1 MKIALLGYGTVGSGV
16 YELLKEHRD
25 RIANSYGTD
34 IEVVSVLVRSLSKYA
49 SHEDYERFTDSFD
62 VVVERGCDIAIE
74 TMGGIE
80 PAYTYAKYF
89 LSHGIPVITANKDL
103 LAEKGDVLFPLSEQ
117 NKTPLSFE
125 ASVGGGIPIL
135 KPLRECLA
143 GDRIIRIA
151 GIVNGTTNY
160 ILTKM
165 HREKLSYAQALEQ
178 AQKSGF
184 AEANPHSDVEG
195 LDAIRKIAILTRI
208 AYGKSVRWDALPA
221 EGITEIDAADI
232 AYAEQKDYRIK
243 LVGFSTEYPQ
253 GVFAAVMPV
262 MVPRSSVFATVDN
275 EYNLIEVEGSAVGT
289 LRFSGKGA
297 GKFPTA
303 TSIMG
308 DLVDYIQNAKIE
320 PIIAIED
327 ATTLATIPE
336 PSDWVIRLKGSFDKK
351 AILEAFSDYSPEL
364 DDLGNSYLK
373 IANIAEA
380 PMIKILNR
388 FDALDWKRYLIY
400 EDLS

>member
-1 MKIALLGYGTVGSGV
+1 
-16 YELLKEHRD
+16 
-25 RIANSYGTD
+25 
-34 IEVVSVLVRSLSKYA
+34 
-49 SHEDYERFTDSFD
+49 
-62 VVVERGCDIAIE
+62 
-74 TMGGIE
+74 
-80 PAYTYAKYF
+80 
-89 LSHGIPVITANKDL
+89 
-103 LAEKGDVLFPLSEQ
+103 
-117 NKTPLSFE
+117 
-125 ASVGGGIPIL
+125 
-135 KPLRECLA
+135 
-143 GDRIIRIA
+143 
-151 GIVNGTTNY
+151 
-160 ILTKM
+160 
-165 HREKLSYAQALEQ
+165 
-178 AQKSGF
+178 
-184 AEANPHSDVEG
+184 
-195 LDAIRKIAILTRI
+195 
-208 AYGKSVRWDALPA
+208 
-221 EGITEIDAADI
+221 
-232 AYAEQKDYRIK
+232 
-243 LVGFSTEYPQ
+243 
-253 GVFAAVMPV
+253 MPV

-388 FDALDWKRYLIY
+388 FDDLDWKRYLIY

>member
-62 VVVERGCDIAIE
+62 VVVERGFDIAIE

-388 FDALDWKRYLIY
+388 FDDLDWKRYLIY